1 MQPLKPPE
9 GAWLMAVV
17 RIEARA
23 PLTFSDQQ
31 VADLAARIARV
42 AAAPGVRAVQV
53 DFDATTSE
61 RDFYARLLQQL
72 RPRLP
77 QGVPLSMTALAS
89 WCTAGDWVSTLP
101 VDEAVPMLFRLG
113 VSTTETAAYF
123 RTHESFR
130 APICSTSVGVSTD
143 ERLHDPPPAART
155 YIFSP
160 RPWTEESVRAALQQV
175 DHASR

>member
-1 MQPLKPPE
+1 
-9 GAWLMAVV
+9 MAVV

-23 PLTFSDQQ
+23 PLTFSDSQI
-31 VADLAARIARV
+31 AELAAQLARV
-42 AAAPGVRAVQV
+42 ASAPGVRAVQI
-53 DFDATTSE
+53 DFDATLSE
-61 RDFYARLLQQL
+61 RDFYARLLEQL

-77 QGVPLSMTALAS
+77 KGTPLSITALAS

-113 VSTTETAAYF
+113 VSATETAAYF
-123 RTHESFR
+123 RTHERFT
-130 APICSTSVGVSTD
+130 APLCSTSVGVSTD

-155 YIFSP
+155 YIFNP
-160 RPWTEESVRAALQQV
+160 RPWSAESYRGALQQV

>member
-1 MQPLKPPE
+1 
-9 GAWLMAVV
+9 MAVV

-23 PLTFSDQQ
+23 PLSFSDPQ
-31 VADLAARIARV
+31 VAELAAQLARV
-42 AAAPGVRAVQV
+42 ASAPGVRAVQI
-53 DFDATTSE
+53 DFDATASE

-72 RPRLP
+72 RSRLP
-77 QGVPLSMTALAS
+77 QGTPLSITALAS

-123 RTHESFR
+123 RTHESFST
-130 APICSTSVGVSTD
+130 PICSTSVGISTD
-143 ERLHDPPPAART
+143 ERLHAPPPAART
-155 YIFSP
+155 YVFSP
-160 RPWTEESVRAALQQV
+160 RPWTAESVGEALEQV